1 LQTNNPCDRF
11 KILNAKNTK
20 QANLKILGATMKHLK
35 LIVLFSTITPLLLI
49 GGCAGT
55 MDTNNIFDS
64 QTFNINRSQIVVHNN
79 IEYKIDAIT
88 KSAKTYEDEGIKWG
102 RLHWANGTA
111 KKLDPNSI
119 DMRFVIQLAER
130 KGLDF
135 FWVHS
140 ELKEAFRKG
149 YRIGYQDRT
158 ADLVLGPNVSAAA
171 VYIGQRV
178 GNRFVKT
185 IEDFETGWANSIMES
200 IDVFITLISEGSQ
213 VDRERFI
220 ATFTDV
226 YLDKYQKTQ
235 KLLKGG
241 ASLSK
246 TSEGGTLLQLDYS
259 QGKLMGALDIPP
271 VESLKN
277 QLYDQTFIVM
287 GDELGRRF
295 SNNLIKR
302 QDLVDLL
309 RRSKTA
315 LQESPFEIT
324 SQERRLE
331 RNMKIIHRSFVSQY
345 GTDADNVFKGLIQE
359 AGYSTQLLDGSI
371 PKDPI
376 ARPQKR

>member
-1 LQTNNPCDRF
+1 MKTIRA
-11 KILNAKNTK
+11 KILAYGI
-20 QANLKILGATMKHLK
+20 APIALM
-35 LIVLFSTITPLLLI
+35 S
-49 GGCAGT
+49 GCAGT
-55 MDTNNIFDS
+55 IDGTAIFNPQS
-64 QTFNINRSQIVVHNN
+64 FNLNRSQTIIHNN
-79 IEYKIDAIT
+79 IEYKIDSIA
-88 KSAKTYEDEGIKWG
+88 KSAKTYEEEGIKWG
-102 RLHWANGTA
+102 RKHWANGA
-111 KKLDPNSI
+111 QNKLDPNSI
-119 DMRFVIQLAER
+119 DMQFVIQLAER

-135 FWVHS
+135 FWVHA

-220 ATFTDV
+220 ITFTDI
-226 YLDKYQKTQ
+226 YLEKFGKTQ

-241 ASLSK
+241 ESLSK
-246 TSEGGTLLQLDYS
+246 TSEGGTILKLDYS

-302 QDLVDLL
+302 SDLVDLL

-324 SQERRLE
+324 SPEKRLE
-331 RNMKIIHRSFVSQY
+331 RNMKIIYRSFVSQY
-345 GTDADNVFKGLIQE
+345 GTDADNVFKGLIKE
-359 AGYSTQLLDGSI
+359 AGYSLQLLETSI
-371 PKDPI
+371 MREGQIKN
-376 ARPQKR
+376 QKR

>member
-1 LQTNNPCDRF
+1 MKNMV
-11 KILNAKNTK
+11 AK
-20 QANLKILGATMKHLK
+20 LLCYGFIP
-35 LIVLFSTITPLLLI
+35 LFVMS
-49 GGCAGT
+49 GCAGT
-55 MDTNNIFDS
+55 IDASTIFNS
-64 QTFNINRSQIVVHNN
+64 RNFNINRSQTVIHNN
-79 IEYKIDAIT
+79 VEYRVDSIA
-88 KSAKTYEDEGIKWG
+88 KSAKTYEEEGIRWG
-102 RLHWANGTA
+102 RKHWANGD
-111 KKLDPNSI
+111 KNKLDPNSI
-119 DMRFVIQLAER
+119 DMQFVIQLAER

-185 IEDFETGWANSIMES
+185 IDDFEAGWANSIMES

-213 VDRERFI
+213 VDRESFI
-220 ATFTDV
+220 VTFTDV
-226 YLDKYQKTQ
+226 YLEKFVKTQ
-235 KLLKGG
+235 KLLKSGE
-241 ASLSK
+241 SLAK

-302 QDLVDLL
+302 TDLVDLL

-315 LQESPFEIT
+315 LQESPFEM
-324 SQERRLE
+324 SSPERRLE

-345 GTDADNVFKGLIQE
+345 GTDADNVFKGLIKE
-359 AGYSTQLLDGSI
+359 AGYSQQILES
-371 PKDPI
+371 PI
-376 ARPQKR
+376 LRDLPVKNQKR